1 MEEVANFRLK
11 SIEGDII
18 EFRPELR
25 YLSGLFEELDISDI
39 VPVDMQLAHIHTYFL
54 MVVFIFLSKILN
66 FFTEMLTHYEL

>member
-25 YLSGLFEELDISDI
+25 YLSGLIEELDISDI
-39 VPVDMQLAHIHTYFL
+39 IPVDM
-54 MVVFIFLSKILN
+54 
-66 FFTEMLTHYEL
+66 